1 MASVSSPITHAQLDG
16 GAIQA
21 RYAFIL
27 GAIRRRLREMVTLR
41 SMGAV
46 RYAGD
51 VGGTGSDT
59 LRETFY
65 DGIGWDASMASTAET
80 GTTSLSS
87 VTVEVEDIAV
97 GRYSLGFSESY
108 QSRILG
114 RPGEINVD
122 LLAQLIPN
130 SWEATWMDLLA
141 TTLAAAAADYGTSGA
156 DMTFDDY
163 LDAVFY
169 YRTLDGFMPVVNG
182 KPNLFAMLH
191 GQQLVDL
198 ANSVKAEP
206 NYQFPEATDAQLAAR
221 GPGYQWDWL
230 GACVHQSNRITSSGG
245 NRHGGFFGGGAIG
258 WINAS
263 LSQLRVEN
271 PQTALIVPEL
281 GLVTEFRGV
290 PADAKMQMYS
300 NTWIGMAIQDDSQ
313 VRGMVTDA

>member
-27 GAIRRRLREMVTLR
+27 GAIRRRLREMVSLRTL
-41 SMGAV
+41 GAV
-46 RYAGD
+46 RYAGN

-59 LRETFY
+59 IRETFY
-65 DGIGWDASMASTAET
+65 DGIGWGASMASTAET

-87 VTVEVEDIAV
+87 VTVEIEDIAV

-114 RPGEINVD
+114 RPGEINVE

-130 SWEATWMDLLA
+130 SWEATWMDLVA
-141 TTLAAAAADYGTSGA
+141 TTLAAAAADFGTSGV
-156 DMTFDDY
+156 DMSFDDY
-163 LDAVFY
+163 LDAIFY
-169 YRTLDGFMPVVNG
+169 YRTLDGFMFSVDG
-182 KPNLFAMLH
+182 RPNLFAMLH

-198 ANSVKAEP
+198 ATSVKAEP
-206 NYQFPEATDAQLAAR
+206 NYQFPEPTDAQLAGR
-221 GPGYQWDWL
+221 GPGYQMSWL
-230 GACVHQSNRITSSGG
+230 GAELYQSNRVTSSGG
-245 NRHGGFFGGGAIG
+245 NRHGGFFGGGSIG
-258 WINAS
+258 WINAG
-263 LSQLRVEN
+263 LDQLQVEN
-271 PQTALIVPEL
+271 PQTAIIVPEL

-290 PADAKMQMYS
+290 PADAKLQMYS